1 MATDLTKGIT
11 IHWLKPKAARDYEN
25 LVEGIDFKIINPNAP
40 CPVTGGIPVSFAGV
54 PDAENY
60 EWLVKPD
67 GKHVGVD
74 YRLYKENEAKR
85 PTKTACADYPNY
97 NMYITE
103 YGIVRRSD
111 IELIAAI
118 RQMETMA
125 NLSVQGEADKNKMA
139 MMSPAVYLAQSQ
151 NIPLTPDLQAVQDR
165 LIEVA
170 NKANQN
176 AANAASLI
184 AVVEAS
190 GIPDL
195 DSGWEYDNIT
205 PQGFPFNA

>member
-1 MATDLTKGIT
+1 MTDLSKGIL
-11 IHWLKPKAARDYEN
+11 IFWLKEKTEIDYNN
-25 LVEGIDFKIINPNAP
+25 LAEGVDFKVINPNAP
-40 CPVTGGIPVSFAGV
+40 CSQTGGAPISFAGV
-54 PDAENY
+54 PDADRY

-67 GKHVGVD
+67 AIHVGVD

-85 PTKTACADYPNY
+85 PTNVPCEDYPNY
-97 NMYITE
+97 NVYITE
-103 YGIVRRSD
+103 YTPVRRD
-111 IELIAAI
+111 NVELIAAV
-118 RQMETMA
+118 RQMESQA
-125 NLSVQGEADKNKMA
+125 NLAVQGEADKNKMA
-139 MMSPAVYLAQSQ
+139 MMSPAVYMAQAQ
-151 NIPLTPDLQAVQDR
+151 NLPLTPDLQTVADR
-165 LIEVA
+165 LTEVA

-184 AVVEAS
+184 AVVEAG

>member
-1 MATDLTKGIT
+1 MTNLSKGII
-11 IHWLKPKAARDYEN
+11 IHWLKPKASRDYSN
-25 LVEGIDFKIINPNAP
+25 LVEGVDFKVINPLIA
-40 CPVTGGIPVSFAGV
+40 CPSTGGEPVSFAGV

-67 GKHVGVD
+67 GVHAGVD

-85 PTKTACADYPNY
+85 PTNVPCKDYPNY
-97 NMYITE
+97 NVYITE
-103 YGIVRRSD
+103 YTPVRRD
-111 IELIAAI
+111 NVELIAAI
-118 RQMETMA
+118 RQMESRA
-125 NLSVQGEADKNKMA
+125 NLAVQGEADKNKMA
-139 MMSPAVYLAQSQ
+139 MMSPAVYMAQAQ
-151 NIPLTPDLQAVQDR
+151 NLPLTPDLQTVADR
-165 LIEVA
+165 LLEVA

-184 AVVEAS
+184 EVVEAG

>member
-1 MATDLTKGIT
+1 MTNLSKGIL
-11 IHWLKPKAARDYEN
+11 IFWLKPKTEIDYNN
-25 LVEGIDFKIINPNAP
+25 LVEGIDFEVRNPNAP
-40 CPVTGGIPVSFAGV
+40 CPETGGAPISFAGV
-54 PDAENY
+54 PDADRY

-67 GKHVGVD
+67 AVHAGVD

-85 PTKTACADYPNY
+85 PTNVPCDDYPNY
-97 NMYITE
+97 NVYITE
-103 YGIVRRSD
+103 YTPVRRD
-111 IELIAAI
+111 NVELIAAI
-118 RQMETMA
+118 RQMESQA
-125 NLSVQGEADKNKMA
+125 NLAVQGEADKNKMS
-139 MMSPAVYLAQSQ
+139 MMSPAVYMAQAQ
-151 NIPLTPDLQAVQDR
+151 NLPLTPDLQAVADR

-184 AVVEAS
+184 AVVEAG

-205 PQGFPFNA
+205 PQGFPFNE

>member
-1 MATDLTKGIT
+1 MTNLSKGIL
-11 IHWLKPKAARDYEN
+11 IFWLKPKTEIDYNN
-25 LVEGIDFKIINPNAP
+25 LVEGIDFEVRNPNAP
-40 CPVTGGIPVSFAGV
+40 CPETGGAPISFAGV
-54 PDAENY
+54 PNADRY

-67 GKHVGVD
+67 AVHAGVD

-85 PTKTACADYPNY
+85 PTNVPCEDYPNY
-97 NMYITE
+97 NVYITE
-103 YGIVRRSD
+103 YTPVRRD
-111 IELIAAI
+111 NVELIAAI
-118 RQMETMA
+118 RQMESQA
-125 NLSVQGEADKNKMA
+125 NLAVQGEADKNKMA
-139 MMSPAVYLAQSQ
+139 MMSPAVYMAQAQ
-151 NIPLTPDLQAVQDR
+151 NLTLTPDLQAVADR
-165 LIEVA
+165 LTEVA

-184 AVVEAS
+184 AVVEAG

>member
-1 MATDLTKGIT
+1 MTNLSKGIL
-11 IHWLKPKAARDYEN
+11 IFWLKEKTEIDYNN
-25 LVEGIDFKIINPNAP
+25 LVEGVDFKVINPNAP
-40 CPVTGGIPVSFAGV
+40 CPVTGGAPISFAGV
-54 PDAENY
+54 PDADRY

-67 GKHVGVD
+67 GVRVGVD

-85 PTKTACADYPNY
+85 PTNVACEDYPNY
-97 NMYITE
+97 NVYITE
-103 YGIVRRSD
+103 YTPVRRD
-111 IELIAAI
+111 NVELIAAI
-118 RQMETMA
+118 RQMESQA
-125 NLSVQGEADKNKMA
+125 NLAVQGEADKNKMA
-139 MMSPAVYLAQSQ
+139 MMSPAVYMAQAQ
-151 NIPLTPDLQAVQDR
+151 NLPLTPDLQAVADR
-165 LIEVA
+165 LVEVA

-184 AVVEAS
+184 AVVEAG